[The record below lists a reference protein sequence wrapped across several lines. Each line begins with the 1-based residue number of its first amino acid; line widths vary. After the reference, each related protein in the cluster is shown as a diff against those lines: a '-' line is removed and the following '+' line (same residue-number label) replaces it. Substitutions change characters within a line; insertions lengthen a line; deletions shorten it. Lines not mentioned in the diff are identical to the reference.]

1 MNTIFYIEK
10 KIPKN
15 ENYDDSYFWFG
26 KSGSSCKNREIGYFH
41 VINLNIHTVIKI
53 SVSAPDIIESMPGV
67 GQQPQPSHKSTR
79 KQNVRTNNAL
89 LYNEYYRKSIKNSIR
104 KPQTK
109 LPKSKTL
116 MSLNKV
122 MNR

>member
-79 KQNVRTNNAL
+79 KQNVRANNA
-89 LYNEYYRKSIKNSIR
+89 SINITGKVLKNSIR
-104 KPQTK
+104 KPQIK

-116 MSLNKV
+116 MFLKKV